1 MHHLALLHQ
10 RPLGPRLLL
19 AGVLAVAVCLLPL
32 HAQQPTPP
40 SPNLPITFEP
50 LRTAGDRPIDIQH
63 IKLELAVDL
72 KKRTVEGK
80 ATLNFRTMRELRS
93 FELDAVEF
101 EVTATKLQRGQ
112 GEAVAVKPRHDG
124 RKLAVDLGQ
133 SWQPDTPGMLE
144 VTYRVRQPRDGLFFF
159 GPTPTEPEV
168 PWMVWSQGE
177 AITNRYWF
185 PSLDHPAQRQSTE
198 LIVTVESGF
207 EVISNGKLLSR
218 KVNPDKSETFHWK
231 QELPHVSYLV
241 TLVVGQF
248 ETVKEDWR
256 GKEVL
261 YHVPKGRG
269 EAIARTFGR
278 TRQMLDF
285 FVRRFGIDYPWERY
299 AQVVVEQFSSGG
311 MENTGATTLTDRAL
325 HDERAFLDSDADLLI
340 AHELAHQWWGDL
352 VTCRDWAHLW
362 LNEGFATFSEVI
374 WTEHAKGADEGAY
387 LLVQKARSAIA
398 GGKERPIVDRRYPA
412 PRLMFD
418 ARAYPKGA
426 WVLQM
431 LRHRLG
437 ETQFWKAIQSYGTEH
452 RLQSVETHDLR
463 RVLEKV
469 SGHTLERF
477 FYDWTE
483 RPGNPVVEVKPS
495 YDAQAKQLQ
504 LTIKQTQTSEPF
516 HFPLKLVVNSEGAGQ
531 PSTLTVPVREREHTV
546 TIPLAD
552 RPIGIWVDPEQ
563 AVLAEWKEEF
573 GRDLLAE
580 QLKCGPVVC
589 RIRAAEQLGK
599 SKLPADRDLLVAA
612 LINESFWGVAVEIAN
627 ALGQSGGEVCRDALI
642 GGLQHKHPKVRRAA
656 AANLGKFRNDTHAAE
671 ALRGLL
677 KQGDPSYFVEAAAI
691 DSYAKLGQAD
701 AVNVLLPWLARASH
715 NEVLRIAA
723 LTGLAETKQPE
734 VIDTLIQWTK
744 RGRPRLTRIA
754 ALGAL
759 GNLAVSITPTSE
771 QQKTMVQAITAC
783 IEGETPPVRRAAVAA
798 LRDFGR
804 SALPTIDTLEALIR
818 HEADDRIVELARRT
832 IEAIRRDNPVPA
844 ELTRLRE
851 ELDRLRRLN
860 QELSERLDRMERRG
874 F

>member
-1 MHHLALLHQ
+1 LQSTTHLPPAWRFRWHW
-10 RPLGPRLLL
+10 LL
-19 AGVLAVAVCLLPL
+19 ASLLIAPLCLVPL
-32 HAQQPTPP
+32 HAQAPALTQPT
-40 SPNLPITFEP
+40 LEP
-50 LRTAGDRPIDIQH
+50 LRTAGDRPIDIKH

-80 ATLNFRTMRELRS
+80 ATLTFRTMRQLAS

-101 EVTATKLQRGQ
+101 EVTAVKLRRDRG
-112 GEAVAVKPRHDG
+112 ELVAIPHRHDG
-124 RKLAVDLGQ
+124 RKLAVALGQ
-133 SWQPDTPGMLE
+133 AWEPDTPGTLE

-185 PSLDHPAQRQSTE
+185 PSLDHPAQRQTTE
-198 LIVTVESGF
+198 LIVTVEPGF
-207 EVISNGKLLSR
+207 EVISNGKLISHR
-218 KVNPDKSETFHWK
+218 INADKSETYHWK

-248 ETVKEDWR
+248 DTVKEDWR
-256 GKEVL
+256 GKEVS

-278 TRQMLDF
+278 TREMLDF

-299 AQVVVEQFSSGG
+299 AQVVVEQFTAGG

-340 AHELAHQWWGDL
+340 AHELGHQWWGDL

-362 LNEGFATFSEVI
+362 LNEGFATFCEVI
-374 WTEHAKGADEGAY
+374 WIEHAKGADEAAY

-398 GGKERPIVDRRYPA
+398 GGKERPIVDRRYAA

-437 ETQFWKAIQSYGTEH
+437 EKQFWQGVQNYGTEY

-463 RVLEKV
+463 RVLEKTT
-469 SGHTLERF
+469 GHSLERF

-483 RPGNPVVEVKPS
+483 RPGHPVVEITPQ
-495 YDAQAKQLQ
+495 YDAEAKQLR
-504 LTIKQTQTSEPF
+504 LSIKQTQAAEPF
-516 HFPLKLVVNSEGAGQ
+516 HFPLKLVFNQAGAAK
-531 PSTLTVPVREREHTV
+531 PTTLTVAVQEREHLATV
-546 TIPLAD
+546 PLAE
-552 RPIGIWVDPEQ
+552 RPSGIWVDPEQ
-563 AVLAEWKEEF
+563 AVLAEWNEVF

-580 QLKCGPVVC
+580 QLQRGPVPC

-599 SKLPADRDLLVAA
+599 SKLPADRDLLSRA
-612 LINESFWGVAVEIAN
+612 LTEESFWGVAVEIAN

-642 GGLQHKHPKVRRAA
+642 AGLQHKHPKVRRAA
-656 AANLGKFRNDTHAAE
+656 ASNLGLFRNDARAAE

-677 KQGDPSYFVEAAAI
+677 KRGDPSYFVEAAAI
-691 DSYAKLGQAD
+691 ASYAKLGQAD
-701 AVNVLLPWLARASH
+701 AVNVLMPWLARASH

-723 LTGLAETKQPE
+723 LNGLADTKQAE
-734 VIDTLIQWTK
+734 VIDPLIQWTK

-754 ALGAL
+754 ALDAL
-759 GNLAVSITPTSE
+759 GKLAVSITPTTE
-771 QQKTMVQAITAC
+771 QQKAMVQAITAC

-804 SALPTIDTLEALIR
+804 TALPSIETLEALIR

-832 IEAIRRDNPVPA
+832 IEAIRRDNPLPA

-860 QELSERLDRMERRG
+860 QQLSERLDRMERRG